1 MGSGIGKTLAYSNAK
16 WPLVELGEVC
26 ETASGGTPAR
36 GKASYYEAG
45 KIPWLRSGEVSQGEI
60 FRSELFITEEG
71 LRNSSAKI
79 FRSNTVLVAMYGAT
93 AGEVGILRF
102 DACTNQAICGIT
114 PDNRLLPDFLYLL
127 LKANKRLLIRLAGGG
142 AQPNISQKII
152 RKICIPLPPLEVQR
166 EIVAEIEAY
175 QKVIDGARVVVEN
188 YRPHIPIDPAW
199 QIKELSEIAIK
210 ITDGTHTTPNYTA
223 SGIPFLRVTDITGSN
238 TSKKFISEEEH
249 RELIKRCHPQ
259 EGDVLYSKNGTI
271 GVAKVI
277 DWEGDFSIFVSL
289 ALIKPRRELVNSRY
303 LECFLNSDTAYAQAT
318 SRSKSGTVTNLHL
331 VDIKTIQVP
340 LPTLTEQQQ
349 IVAEIEA
356 ERALVNA
363 NRELIERFEKK
374 IQATVGRGWGG

>member
-1 MGSGIGKTLAYSNAK
+1 MVFGANGIIGRYNEYNHEH
-16 WPLVELGEVC
+16 PE
-26 ETASGGTPAR
+26 
-36 GKASYYEAG
+36 
-45 KIPWLRSGEVSQGEI
+45 
-60 FRSELFITEEG
+60 
-71 LRNSSAKI
+71 
-79 FRSNTVLVAMYGAT
+79 VLVTCRGAT
-93 AGEVGILRF
+93 CGTVNKSVSKSWITGNAMVVTPRCDDICKSYLFHLLRHS
-102 DACTNQAICGIT
+102 DLTKTISGS
-114 PDNRLLPDFLYLL
+114 
-127 LKANKRLLIRLAGGG
+127 
-142 AQPNISQKII
+142 AQPQITRQSLAPY
-152 RKICIPLPPLEVQR
+152 RIPLPPLEVQR
-166 EIVAEIEAY
+166 EIVAEIEGY
-175 QKVIDGARVVVEN
+175 QTVIDGARMVVEN
-188 YRPHIPIDPAW
+188 YHPYIPIDPAW
-199 QIKELSEIAIK
+199 QIKKLSEIAIK

-249 RELIKRCHPQ
+249 SELIKRCHPQ

-349 IVAEIEA
+349 IVSEIEA
-356 ERALVNA
+356 EQALVNA
-363 NRELIERFEKK
+363 NRKLIERFEKK
-374 IQATVGRGWGG
+374 IQETIGRVWGEAEVVGRISSA

>member
-1 MGSGIGKTLAYSNAK
+1 MADLNENQMTFQPKGHKLLSDVSASYTYFANEDVLLAKVTPCFENGKAGVARDLINGIGFGSSEFY
-16 WPLVELGEVC
+16 V
-26 ETASGGTPAR
+26 
-36 GKASYYEAG
+36 
-45 KIPWLRSGEVSQGEI
+45 LRC
-60 FRSELFITEEG
+60 
-71 LRNSSAKI
+71 N
-79 FRSNTVLVAMYGAT
+79 AT
-93 AGEVGILRF
+93 A
-102 DACTNQAICGIT
+102 
-114 PDNRLLPDFLYLL
+114 LPEWIYFCVTHPLFRDF
-127 LKANKRLLIRLAGGG
+127 A
-142 AQPNISQKII
+142 ISQMTGTGGLQ
-152 RKICIPLPPLEVQR
+152 RVPRSCVEDFQVPLPPLEVQR

-175 QKVIDGARVVVEN
+175 QKVIDGARAVVEN
-188 YRPHIPIDPAW
+188 YRPYIPIDPAW

-210 ITDGTHTTPNYTA
+210 ITDGTHATPNYTA

-349 IVAEIEA
+349 IVSEIEA
-356 ERALVNA
+356 EQALVNA
-363 NRELIERFEKK
+363 NRKLIERFEKK
-374 IQATVGRGWGG
+374 IRTAVGRVWGEKTEVSRVEG